1 MDEIFIRNHIRRILE
16 KKQGSKESDATA
28 KGPKKAPVNKKE
40 EFGYGKK
47 IITSVRGRP
56 PAGLSQRAKKDPSGL
71 LSALKIGAVSGD
83 TMIEKIESL
92 LNQAVGGV
100 PEMEDA
106 FNNVDI
112 IENMYGR
119 EGVLVSSGDISSSQ
133 GARFIKETLLAAR
146 NAGRLMMSQDIRVDV
161 IPRGVI
167 VYASKDGRIKWFDRP
182 NK

>member
-1 MDEIFIRNHIRRILE
+1 MDEVFIRSQIRRILE
-16 KKQGSKESDATA
+16 KKKDLPVKSDDKD
-28 KGPKKAPVNKKE
+28 KGKKKKE
-40 EFGYGKK
+40 ESGYGRK

-71 LSALKIGAVSGD
+71 LAALKVGAVSGE
-83 TMIEKIESL
+83 TMIDKIESL
-92 LNQAVGGV
+92 LSQATEGL

-106 FNNVDI
+106 FSGVDI

-119 EGVLVSSGDISSSQ
+119 EGVLVTSGDISSSQ

-146 NAGRLMMSQDIRVDV
+146 NAGRLLMSQDIRVDV

-167 VYASKDGRIKWFDRP
+167 VYASKDGRLKWFDRP

>member
-1 MDEIFIRNHIRRILE
+1 MDEVFIRSQIRRILE
-16 KKQGSKESDATA
+16 KKQELPVKNDSKD
-28 KGPKKAPVNKKE
+28 KGKEKKKKE
-40 EFGYGKK
+40 EFGSGRK

-56 PAGLSQRAKKDPSGL
+56 PAGLSQRAKKDPNGL
-71 LSALKIGAVSGD
+71 LAALRVGAVSGE
-83 TMIEKIESL
+83 TMIDKIESL
-92 LNQAVGGV
+92 LSQATGGL

-106 FNNVDI
+106 FSDVDV
-112 IENMYGR
+112 IENMYGK
-119 EGVLVSSGDISSSQ
+119 EGVLVTSGDISSSQ

-182 NK
+182 DKFK